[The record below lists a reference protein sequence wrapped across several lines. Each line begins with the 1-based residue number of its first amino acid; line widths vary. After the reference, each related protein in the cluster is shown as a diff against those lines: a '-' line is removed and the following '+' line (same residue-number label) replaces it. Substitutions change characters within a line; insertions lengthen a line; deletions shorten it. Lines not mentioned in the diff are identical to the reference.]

1 MTIFNTNQ
9 WEKSGRLL
17 LTVVIS
23 IPYDLVSCFDDCL
36 MTILVTFK
44 SLWKKITNIQSNQS
58 NDHCLSQQ
66 LEFLDHGSAASF

>member
-1 MTIFNTNQ
+1 MTIFNINQ
-9 WEKSGRLL
+9 CDKSGRLL

-44 SLWKKITNIQSNQS
+44 PLWKKIKKTYKAINPTTTA
-58 NDHCLSQQ
+58 
-66 LEFLDHGSAASF
+66 FLNSWNS